1 MIQKRFRFL
10 IAIALLAAACRGR
23 AELAEEIKNV
33 LADGLLSH
41 AQVSIDVVR
50 LGDEPQHCTVVYQY
64 HSELPLAPASNL
76 KLATTSAAL
85 DTFGPD
91 FHYRTRLLMHGRDL
105 VLIGDGDPTLGDG
118 ELLHKAGWEIT
129 TLFHNWAEALV
140 KKGVTHVDN
149 VLVDDS
155 IFDTEFLH
163 PHWDVR
169 QRDQSFSAEVGGV
182 NFNANCVNFFFEVH
196 GDAEATTYR
205 ADPPTSYLQVDNTVL
220 GGAPNAIAIRRGAN
234 LNALTFTGTCP
245 QSSGVPISVPVDDP
259 PMYAAT
265 VLADVFK
272 QSGVQVS
279 GKVSRDRS
287 VRAMLDHPAATTNS
301 TQPSEKWTLLAVY
314 ETPLS
319 QVLARANKDSMNL
332 YAEAL
337 CKRLGFAAS
346 GQSGSWDNGTAAV
359 GAFLLMAGVPASE
372 FHLDDGCGLSHQNRI
387 STNALVHVL
396 IYNYCGKNREPF
408 MASLSI
414 SGTDGT
420 LEKRFPGAFADLR
433 GRVIGKS
440 GFIEGVSAISGY
452 LHAKDEHWYA
462 FSIIMNGIPHLSN
475 SAIKPLQ
482 EAIIRAVDRS
492 ASPAN

>member
-1 MIQKRFRFL
+1 MMQKWIRS
-10 IAIALLAAACRGR
+10 LLVTVLLTGACRVR

-33 LADGLLSH
+33 PADSLLSH
-41 AQVSIDVVR
+41 AGVSIDVVR
-50 LGDEPQHCTVVYQY
+50 LGDEPRHCTAVYQY

-105 VLIGDGDPTLGDG
+105 VLVGDGDPALGDG
-118 ELLHKAGWEIT
+118 ESLHKAGWEIT

-140 KKGVTHVDN
+140 PKGITHIDN

-155 IFDTEFLH
+155 IFDTEFFH

-169 QRDQSFSAEVGGV
+169 QRDQSFSAEVGGL
-182 NFNANCVNFFFEVH
+182 NFNANCVNFFFQVH
-196 GDAEATTYR
+196 GDGEATTYR
-205 ADPPTSYLQVDNTVL
+205 ADPPTSYLQVENTVL
-220 GGAPNAIAIRRGAN
+220 SGASNAIAIRRAAD
-234 LNALTFTGTCP
+234 LNAITFTGTCP

-259 PMYAAT
+259 PLYAAT
-265 VLADVFK
+265 VLANVFK
-272 QSGVQVS
+272 QSGIQVS
-279 GKVSRDRS
+279 GKVARDRS
-287 VRAMLDHPAATTNS
+287 IRAMLDHPEAATS
-301 TQPSEKWTLLAVY
+301 PTQPSEKWTLLAVY

-319 QVLARANKDSMNL
+319 QVLARANKDSVNL

-346 GQSGSWDNGTAAV
+346 RQSGSWENGTAAI
-359 GAFLLMAGVPASE
+359 GAFLQKVGVPADE
-372 FHLDDGCGLSHQNRI
+372 FHLDDGCGLSHQNGI

-396 IYNYCGKNREPF
+396 IFNYCGKNREPF

-420 LEKRFPGAFADLR
+420 LERRFPGPFADLR

-440 GFIEGVSAISGY
+440 GFIEGVSSISGY
-452 LHAKDEHWYA
+452 LHAKDDHWYA
-462 FSIIMNGIPHLSN
+462 FSIIMNGIPHQSN

-492 ASPAN
+492 VAPTN